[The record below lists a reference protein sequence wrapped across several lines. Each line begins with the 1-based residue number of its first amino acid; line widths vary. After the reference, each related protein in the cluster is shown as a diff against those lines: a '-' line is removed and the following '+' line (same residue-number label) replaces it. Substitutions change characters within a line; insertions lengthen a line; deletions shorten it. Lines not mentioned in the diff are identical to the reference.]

1 MYNYL
6 HLNYQCNLNCTFCA
20 SDATNSRVLH
30 HVNDNK
36 IKEFISCVQKGDAV
50 HISGGEPTIDKR
62 LLTIV
67 STLKKKGASI
77 AISTNALK
85 LSDNAYL
92 TDLIESGVSSIA
104 VSIFA
109 INPISYNRYTRSKHF
124 FKYMQAIENLS
135 KSEIHF
141 ILKYLLIDIEDFNDN
156 DVSITSWLK
165 LNGIE
170 SDEYQISGLHLSNKV
185 LKDSKG
191 LIYTPEKLSNRLN
204 RELDHI
210 DIDKAYIQEIPLCYL
225 NEKNLK
231 KYIKNGVLRATNCFV
246 YDKLDKSGIR
256 KLDLKTPY
264 STVCEKC
271 DAGDL
276 CSVLNPNNI
285 LEYYSMGYEKNFK
298 SIEFE

>member
-1 MYNYL
+1 M
-6 HLNYQCNLNCTFCA
+6 NCTFCA
-20 SDATNSRVLH
+20 SDATNSKVLH
-30 HVNDNK
+30 HVDDNK
-36 IKEFISCVQKGDAV
+36 IKDFISFVQKGDAV

-62 LLTIV
+62 LLKIV
-67 STLKKKGASI
+67 STLKEKGASI

-109 INPISYNRYTRSKHF
+109 INPKSYNKYTRSKHF

-135 KSEIHF
+135 ISEIHF
-141 ILKYLLIDIEDFNDN
+141 ILKYLLIDIEDFKDN

-185 LKDSKG
+185 LKESKD
-191 LIYTPEKLSNRLN
+191 LIYTPEKLSDRIN

-231 KYIKNGVLRATNCFV
+231 KYINKGVLRATDGFA

-256 KLDLKTPY
+256 KLDLITPY
-264 STVCEKC
+264 STVCTKC

-285 LEYYSMGYEKNFK
+285 LEYYSMGYEKTFK
-298 SIEFE
+298 AIEFE